1 MPQARTGEAF
11 DQKAHLER
19 ARREHRFRAAEQR
32 IRKIV
37 EGAPPLT
44 SEQKAKLALL
54 LRGD

>member
-19 ARREHRFRAAEQR
+19 ARREHRFRAAEER

-44 SEQKAKLALL
+44 SEQRDRLATL